1 MTGLVSTN
9 GFFARYGTL
18 HSDVQRRVVMTG
30 EAVALGSRPPAG
42 VMVTGPP
49 FSSTRPAWRGYLEA
63 ARAAYPRYGAGFG
76 EPIDLGNYDAVE
88 LALEA
93 LQRVHGDM
101 SHGEKRFMA
110 ALTSIRLHTPAGVAR
125 VDRHH
130 QAVVS
135 NFLSRVERGPNGAV
149 VLHGPHGAECRV
161 DVRRLL
167 HTDLA
172 SRQPNAARLPQEPR
186 ARVGPLIKAGS
197 TR

>member
-1 MTGLVSTN
+1 MRRTRDTALVS
-9 GFFARYGTL
+9 A
-18 HSDVQRRVVMTG
+18 S
-30 EAVALGSRPPAG
+30 P
-42 VMVTGPP
+42 
-49 FSSTRPAWRGYLEA
+49 ST
-63 ARAAYPRYGAGFG
+63 
-76 EPIDLGNYDAVE
+76 LGNYDAVE

-149 VLHGPHGAECRV
+149 VLHTVRIGAECRV

-186 ARVGPLIKAGS
+186 ARVGPLIRAGS